1 MTSRRPTA
9 HEPATP
15 GRTSGGLRA
24 AALQPRLARAIVAVA
39 ASASVLA
46 PASQL
51 AAQSTSTAGIR
62 GRVVDGRGAP
72 VAAAALT
79 LVDTRTGTAATTQSD
94 ADGRYAIR
102 GQRPGGP
109 YSLTVSHIGFQGFS
123 REGIVLRLGRFVDL
137 GIVLVTEAIGLPE
150 LVVRAEA
157 DPDFNPGRIGIST
170 LVTSETL
177 RELPTLS
184 RNFIDF
190 AALSPVARVTQEGVS
205 VAGASFRFNTLSVD
219 GALNQDVFGLSTNN
233 VAGGRAG
240 GRVIPLDAVEQFRLE
255 VAPFDIRQS
264 GFTGGALN
272 AVTKSGTN
280 EFETSGFGY
289 YRGGALVGELV
300 IDDVPTRPELSA
312 AHGGFTVGGPI
323 RRDEAHFF
331 VAGEWEQTR
340 QPPIGYHIGESDPF
354 RLALAADSAERL
366 VSLLESFGAEA
377 GTARSFGLDNR
388 IVNLFARLDWKLAPQ
403 HDAMFRYSFA
413 AADDDADPNR
423 LPGDAYE
430 LSSNGTSIR
439 SRNHSTVL
447 RLVSSLGNR
456 FSNEL
461 SANLQIMTDDE
472 TAASDFPQVDVTV
485 YSTVGDHWVTRDVR
499 AGADFF
505 AQENGLKQRIVQLT
519 NNLSRDLAEHQLLAG
534 ASGTWFSFD
543 RRFVPGA
550 LGSYEFESLE
560 ALALNTPNRYEITI
574 PVRDRGAAP
583 EFGVFEASVYGQDE
597 WEAHDRLTLR
607 LGARLD
613 MPFFVG
619 CPEPNPALEE
629 ELGID
634 VVQLPDKR
642 SSYSIRA
649 GFNWRPRDGT
659 QLRAGAGIFTGRP
672 AYSWLANAFQ
682 NNGLALATIIC
693 RGDEA
698 PPLDPSRPA
707 PSECAN
713 GQGDQSPPIINYFD
727 PEFRF
732 PQDLRSL
739 AVLDQRLPGGV
750 VLSISWMENRA
761 LRQIHITNEN
771 LAEPD
776 TTGGSAALG
785 NTPGFGWDGR
795 HFWGRATFD
804 AGEQLWVGGTVSD
817 IFGPALRVG
826 NHHGDIGFRPTANFA
841 YAATAELR
849 KDFGDAATIRAG
861 YSLTRSADMQ
871 DLLSLDVTSNYAT
884 TPVNLD
890 PNNPPHQPSRF
901 DRPHKV
907 VASARARILPQR
919 GGTEIGV
926 LYSGQSGAPYSYVY
940 SGDVNGDGFPGP
952 RAANLSNDLIFVPP
966 ANTVIPGS
974 IATQILWDG
983 LFEVEECLQE
993 QVTEVT
999 EEGEGGE
1006 EDVTFLAGRIMARNA
1021 CRAPWSNRLDLRIAQ
1036 TIHAKGIAGE
1046 LSLDLLNVLNL
1057 VNSSWGLVQT
1067 TNPVVQLFRA
1077 YRAGLTVLPPPG
1089 SEEVRD
1095 LRILY
1100 MGGTRRDPATGRV
1113 AAARPLA
1120 PEAPSS
1126 QWRAQIG
1133 LRLRSIR

>member
-1 MTSRRPTA
+1 MV
-9 HEPATP
+9 
-15 GRTSGGLRA
+15 
-24 AALQPRLARAIVAVA
+24 Q
-39 ASASVLA
+39 
-46 PASQL
+46 
-51 AAQSTSTAGIR
+51 
-62 GRVVDGRGAP
+62 
-72 VAAAALT
+72 
-79 LVDTRTGTAATTQSD
+79 
-94 ADGRYAIR
+94 
-102 GQRPGGP
+102 
-109 YSLTVSHIGFQGFS
+109 
-123 REGIVLRLGRFVDL
+123 
-137 GIVLVTEAIGLPE
+137 
-150 LVVRAEA
+150 AEA

-205 VAGASFRFNTLSVD
+205 VAGASFRFNTLNVD
-219 GALNQDVFGLSTNN
+219 GSLNQDVFGLSTNN

-289 YRGGALVGELV
+289 YRGGELVGELV
-300 IDDVPTRPELSA
+300 IDDVSTQPELST
-312 AHGGFTVGGPI
+312 AHGGFTIGGPI

-354 RLALAADSAERL
+354 RLALVADSAERL
-366 VSLLESFGAEA
+366 ISLLEGLGADA
-377 GTARSFGLDNR
+377 GTAGSYGLDNR
-388 IVNLFARLDWKLAPQ
+388 IVNLFARLDWKLASR
-403 HDAMFRYSFA
+403 HDAMLRYSFA

-430 LSSNGTSIR
+430 LSSNGTSIG
-439 SRNHSTVL
+439 SRNHSVVF
-447 RLVSSLGNR
+447 RLVSSLAG

-461 SANLQIMTDDE
+461 SGNLQLMTDNE
-472 TAASDFPQVDVTV
+472 RAASDFPQVDIEVDGTINDSINS
-485 YSTVGDHWVTRDVR
+485 YWVTRDVR

-505 AQENGLKQRIVQLT
+505 AQENGLRQRTVQLT
-519 NNLSRDLAEHQLLAG
+519 NNLSHDLADHQLLVG

-560 ALALNTPNRYEITI
+560 ALALNTPNRYEVTI
-574 PVRDRGAAP
+574 PVLDQGAAP

-597 WEAHDRLTLR
+597 WEARDRLTLR

-613 MPFFVG
+613 MPFFAG
-619 CPEPNPALEE
+619 RPEPNEVLNE

-634 VVQLPDKR
+634 VAQLPDKR
-642 SSYSIRA
+642 FSYSIRA

-698 PPLDPSRPA
+698 PVLDPSRPA

-713 GQGDQSPPIINYFD
+713 GQGDRSPPIINYFD

-739 AVLDQRLPGGV
+739 AVLDQRLPWGV

-785 NTPGFGWDGR
+785 NTPGFGWEGR
-795 HFWGRATFD
+795 YFWGEAIGG
-804 AGEQLWVGGTVSD
+804 AGEQLWSGGTVSD
-817 IFGPALRVG
+817 LFGPVLRVG
-826 NHHGDIGFRPTANFA
+826 NHHGEISFRPTANFA
-841 YAATAELR
+841 YAATAELK

-884 TPVNLD
+884 TPVNLN

-952 RAANLSNDLIFVPP
+952 RAANLANDLIFVPP
-966 ANTVIPGS
+966 PTFLGMPGT
-974 IATQILWDG
+974 IVTQVLWEG
-983 LFEVEECLQE
+983 LFKLEKCLQE

-999 EEGEGGE
+999 VEGEE
-1006 EDVTFLAGRIMARNA
+1006 EDETFLAGRIMARNA

-1036 TIHAKGIAGE
+1036 TIRTKGIAGE
-1046 LSLDLLNVLNL
+1046 LSLNLINVLNL

-1067 TNPVVQLFRA
+1067 TNPVVRLFRA
-1077 YRAGLTVLPPPG
+1077 YRYEPEGPPLPGQPSIG
-1089 SEEVRD
+1089 EMQVVYTGAVQRD
-1095 LRILY
+1095 RE
-1100 MGGTRRDPATGRV
+1100 TGKITS
-1113 AAARPLA
+1113 ARPLA
-1120 PEAPSS
+1120 PEVPSS

-1133 LRLRSIR
+1133 LRLRAVR